1 MKLARLAIVFLLSL
15 FFIFPGCKA
24 TSKNE
29 QKSQTVLATV
39 NGTPITADDVLL
51 RLGGHENLYDTPL
64 KDKVLDDIINDEL
77 LYQKGV
83 NLGLDKDEKY
93 QSKIRLM
100 ELKIESYK
108 RAEIARMVRQSQINA
123 HTAVSAEEIKDYYDK
138 HADEIGTDLHIA
150 FIQFFDE
157 SQAKDALAKV
167 RAGIP
172 FAKIAAGKVAN
183 TPKGDRP
190 WDKGFLHWNQIPML
204 FVDSVYGL
212 KKGEVS
218 DVLIAAPD
226 ETYLVEVLDKKKNS
240 NASFDSM
247 RGIIENRLYVMKTKQ
262 TFVQYLQQLK
272 KEATIKKNN

>member
-1 MKLARLAIVFLLSL
+1 MKLARLVVVFLVSL
-15 FFIFPGCKA
+15 FFILPGCKTA
-24 TSKNE
+24 SKNV
-29 QKSQTVLATV
+29 QKTQTVLARV

-83 NLGLDKDEKY
+83 KLGLDKDEKY
-93 QSKIRLM
+93 RSKILLM

-108 RAEIARMVRQSQINA
+108 RAEIARMVKQTQINA
-123 HTAVSAEEIKDYYDK
+123 HTVVSAEEIKDYYDK

-150 FIQFFDE
+150 LIQFFDE

-167 RAGIP
+167 RAGTP
-172 FAKIAAGKVAN
+172 FDKVAAERAHI
-183 TPKGDRP
+183 TQKGSRP
-190 WDKGFLHWNQIPML
+190 WDKGFLHWNQIPIV

-218 DVLIAAPD
+218 DILVAAPD
-226 ETYLVEVLDKKKNS
+226 ELYLVEVLDKKKNPQ
-240 NASFDSM
+240 ASFDSM
-247 RGIIENRLYVMKTKQ
+247 RGVIENHLYAIKTKQ
-262 TFVQYLQQLK
+262 AYENYLQQLR
-272 KEATIKKNN
+272 KEAAIKMQ